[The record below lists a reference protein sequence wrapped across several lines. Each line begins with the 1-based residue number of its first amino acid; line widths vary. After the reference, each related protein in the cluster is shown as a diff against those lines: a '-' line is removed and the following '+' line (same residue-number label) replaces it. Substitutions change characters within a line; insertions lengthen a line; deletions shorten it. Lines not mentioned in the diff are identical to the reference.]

1 MTCRAINN
9 NYYHNNDIDRI
20 DKIEMIKEK
29 RRAKKRRRVNNITN
43 VTKYKIKWNEMK

>member
-9 NYYHNNDIDRI
+9 NYYHNNYIDTI
-20 DKIEMIKEK
+20 NKIGMIEEK

>member
-9 NYYHNNDIDRI
+9 NYYHNNYIDTI
-20 DKIEMIKEK
+20 DKIGMIEEK
-29 RRAKKRRRVNNITN
+29 RRAKKRRVNNVTN